1 MTRGDSRWS
10 LLRRWAASLRL
21 PTLRNSKS
29 RLDEELQF
37 HLEQSIQAN
46 IATGMDPEEA
56 RRRARIDFGGVEQA
70 REATYR
76 QRPGWLLETIL
87 QDARYG
93 LRGFCRNPAFT
104 ITVIA
109 TLALAIGA
117 TTAVFSVVDRI
128 LFRSPYA
135 HDDRIVSVGL
145 SQSLEKQEFMLG
157 GFFYDWRDNQKPFES
172 MAAQGTGPH
181 ACVLAETQPTQ
192 LNCISAQAG
201 LLPLLGI
208 SPVRGR
214 NFLPEE
220 DRPNGPNVAMIT
232 YGLWKNHYG
241 LDPGILNRLIDV
253 DGSKVRVVGVL
264 PKEFEMPTLQAAD
277 MITPMALLEA
287 EKQRAQNGGIGQP
300 MRVFAR
306 LKPGVSL
313 AQARAQMEPLF
324 QHTQET
330 FIPAEGRKD
339 FHLSIRSLRDRQTED
354 VQLVAWVLLGSVLA
368 VLLIA
373 CANIASLMMAR
384 GAARERELAVRS
396 ALGASRSRL
405 IRQTLTEAFL
415 LSIAGAAVGLALAQ
429 GLLLIFVAMA
439 PTSVPFLDKAH
450 LDLRI
455 AGFTALL
462 ALLSGAFF
470 GLIPALQKPRATA
483 LAARMTHSGRHAWLR
498 RCMVVGQIAISMVL
512 LSGAALLLRS
522 FQKMETQNLGM
533 QTHGVMTARI
543 SLTGVRTQ
551 PVAGLVSRDGQKQM
565 ELFLQA
571 EVAVR
576 RLPGISAVGWSDSLP
591 PGGGWQNSRM
601 FSDLAVEGKPRP
613 TERSGG
619 LVRFRGVTPDY
630 FRALDIP
637 IIRGRGFSEN
647 ERSSNE
653 QFMVLSRLLASRL
666 FPGEEPIG
674 KRIGM
679 GSDGT
684 IYTVV
689 GIAENVR
696 NGGLS
701 EQDIPEAYWL
711 RRNVPQDWGVPV
723 PMMVFDTVLAPAA
736 VGPWVHSQIAHIAPM
751 APVEIETLHE
761 RVSKL
766 ADRPRFETAL
776 LGFFALTGLAM
787 AVIGLY
793 GVTAFLAT
801 QRTQEIGVRMALG
814 ANRADILLLILH
826 EGARML
832 LLGAAIGLAAS
843 LALTQLLK
851 SLLFG
856 VGPRDPASFAAV
868 ALMLGLVALTATL
881 IPARAA
887 MRVDPVEALRC
898 E

>member
-1 MTRGDSRWS
+1 MNR
-10 LLRRWAASLRL
+10 LRTLFVRLFARHASV
-21 PTLRNSKS
+21 KE
-29 RLDEELQF
+29 LDEELRF
-37 HLEQSIQAN
+37 HLEQSTQAN
-46 IATGMDPEEA
+46 IVAGMAPKQA
-56 RRRARIDFGGVEQA
+56 RRQAMIGFGGVEHA
-70 REATYR
+70 REETYR
-76 QRPGWLLETIL
+76 QRPGWLLETAL
-87 QDARYG
+87 QDTRYA
-93 LRGFCRNPAFT
+93 LRGFRRNPAFT
-104 ITVIA
+104 ITVIV
-109 TLALAIGA
+109 TLVLAIGA

-157 GFFYDWRDNQKPFES
+157 GFFYEWRDNQKPFEAI
-172 MAAQGTGPH
+172 AAESTGPS
-181 ACVLAETQPTQ
+181 ACVLTEAKPAQ
-192 LNCISAQAG
+192 LNCMDAQAG

-208 SPVRGR
+208 APVLGR

-220 DRPNGPNVAMIT
+220 DRTNGPRVAMIT

-241 LDPGILNRLIDV
+241 FDAGILNRLIDM
-253 DGSKVRVVGVL
+253 DGSPVRVVGVL
-264 PKEFEMPTLQAAD
+264 PKDFEMPTLQAAD
-277 MITPMALLEA
+277 VIMPLALLEA
-287 EKQRAQNGGIGQP
+287 EKQRSQNSGIGQP

-306 LKPGVSL
+306 LKPGVSI

-324 QHTQET
+324 LHTQET
-330 FIPAEGRKD
+330 FIPAEIRKD

-373 CANIASLMMAR
+373 CANVASLMMAR

-405 IRQTLTEAFL
+405 VRQTLTEAFL
-415 LSIAGAAVGLALAQ
+415 LSMAGATLGLALAQ

-439 PTSVPFLDKAH
+439 STSIPFLDKAH

-455 AGFTALL
+455 AGFTMLL
-462 ALLSGAFF
+462 ALISGAFF
-470 GLIPALQKPRATA
+470 GLIPALQKPRAMALTA
-483 LAARMTHSGRHAWLR
+483 RTTHSGRHAFLR
-498 RCMVVGQIAISMVL
+498 RGMVIGQIAISMIL

-522 FQKMETQNLGM
+522 FRKMETQNLGI
-533 QTHGVMTARI
+533 QTRGVMTARI
-543 SLTGVRTQ
+543 SLTGVRTE
-551 PVAGLVSRDGQKQM
+551 PVGGLVSRNGQKQM
-565 ELFLQA
+565 ELFVQA
-571 EVAVR
+571 EAAVR
-576 RLPGISAVGWSDSLP
+576 RLPGIGAVGWSDSFP
-591 PGGGWQNSRM
+591 PGGGWQNGRLY
-601 FSDLAVEGKPRP
+601 SDFAIEGKPRP
-613 TERSGG
+613 AQREGG

-637 IIRGRGFSEN
+637 IVRGRGFSEE
-647 ERSSNE
+647 ERTSGE

-666 FPGEEPIG
+666 FPQEDPIG

-684 IYTVV
+684 SFTVV
-689 GIAENVR
+689 GISENVR

-701 EQDIPEAYWL
+701 EQDLPEAYWL
-711 RRNVPQDWGVPV
+711 RRNVAADWGVPV
-723 PMMVFDTVLAPAA
+723 PVMVFDTVLSPSA
-736 VGPWVHSQIAHIAPM
+736 VAPWVRSQIEHLNPM
-751 APVEIETLHE
+751 LPVEIETLNE

-776 LGFFALTGLAM
+776 LSFFALTGLAM

-793 GVTAFLAT
+793 GVTSFLAA

-814 ANRADILLLILH
+814 ANRADILRLIVR
-826 EGARML
+826 EGARLL
-832 LLGAAIGLAAS
+832 LLGAALGLAAS

-856 VGPRDPASFAAV
+856 VGPRDPVTLVAV
-868 ALMLGLVALTATL
+868 ALLLGFVALAATL